1 MDWTTTGAVVG
12 AMLTNIAVV
21 AAMWWQ
27 LDSKIERRLD
37 KIESTLL
44 TLMHDVGELKGKS
57 HTHPPAT

>member
-1 MDWTTTGAVVG
+1 MDWTTIAALGTNLAVIV
-12 AMLTNIAVV
+12 T
-21 AAMWWQ
+21 MWWQ
-27 LDSKIERRLD
+27 LDSKFERRFD